1 MEIQNTIESLL
12 KELMTPIIEQAVE
25 NVLIRNRSLFQPPVQ
40 EQPDPGMWNIKQAS
54 EYIRLTVPTIYGHV
68 QRCTIPNYKKGKR
81 LYFKKEDLYKWIGE
95 GRRLTI
101 KEIED
106 SVQDYLTPKRSRKY

>member
-12 KELMTPIIEQAVE
+12 KELITQIIEQAIE

-54 EYIRLTVPTIYGHV
+54 EYIRVTVPTIYGYV
-68 QRCTIPNYKKGKR
+68 QKCTIPNYKKGKR
-81 LYFKKEDLYKWIGE
+81 LYFKKEDLDKWIGE

-101 KEIED
+101 REIED
-106 SVQDYLTPKRSRKY
+106 SVQDYLPTRRRRKY

>member
-1 MEIQNTIESLL
+1 MERQNTIESLL

-25 NVLIRNRSLFQPPVQ
+25 NVLIRNRSLFQPPIQ

-81 LYFKKEDLYKWIGE
+81 LYFKKEDLDKWIGE

-106 SVQDYLTPKRSRKY
+106 SVQDYLLPKRSRKY